1 MNGTDEVG
9 NFAFAKAQQ
18 PLSSWLKIT
27 TMKKVLLLSIFF
39 VSTIVVAQK
48 VDFKK
53 LDRYISQTQQDWNIP
68 GLSVAIVKDGEIV
81 FEKGYGK
88 MNINEGRKPDE
99 HTLYAIASNTKA
111 FTAAII
117 AQLVEEGK
125 LVWKDKVVDHL
136 PYFEVYDPAISRM
149 VTVEDLLSH
158 NVGLGTFSGDAIWYK
173 SQLTTEEIV
182 RRIKF
187 VPQAYEFR
195 DGYGYSNLMFITA
208 GDLIEKVTGKTYK
221 ENVTERFLQPLE
233 MTHTVVS
240 VNDFGTY
247 ENVATPHAM
256 NDNGENYVIP
266 WVAWDNIQSTGGI
279 ISSVHDMS
287 KWMILNMNHGVT
299 KKKDTLFNVSS
310 RNRMWNINNSFGT
323 DQVQRNST
331 GMHYS
336 GYGLGWFIGDYH
348 GHYRVRH
355 GGGYDGMISTVQM
368 LPDENLGV
376 VVLTNGVKAPT
387 NAIAY
392 YIFDQFLGRD
402 KKDWSKEMLEDY
414 NNWKA
419 SDTKIADRKAKQVQG
434 TQPILKRR
442 DITGTYYTPI
452 YGNFEVVER
461 DGELKLLWEHSP
473 LLNSSLKHF
482 NYDSYELKWDEPQAW
497 FSFGT
502 VKFDSDAYGNV
513 MGISFDL
520 PNDDF
525 FLYEMNAKKVD

>member
-1 MNGTDEVG
+1 
-9 NFAFAKAQQ
+9 
-18 PLSSWLKIT
+18 
-27 TMKKVLLLSIFF
+27 MKKVLFLSALFI
-39 VSTIVVAQK
+39 STALFAQK
-48 VDFKK
+48 VDYKK
-53 LDRYISQTQQDWNIP
+53 LDKYISQTQQDWNIP

-81 FEKGYGK
+81 FERGYGK
-88 MNINEGRKPDE
+88 MNINDSRKPDE

-125 LVWKDKVVDHL
+125 IDWKDKVQDYL

-149 VTVEDLLSH
+149 VTIEDLLSH
-158 NVGLGTFSGDAIWYK
+158 NVGLGTFSGDAVWYK
-173 SQLTTEEIV
+173 SELTTEEIV
-182 RRIKF
+182 KRIKF

-208 GDLIEKVTGKTYK
+208 GDLIEKVTGKSFK
-221 ENVTERFLQPLE
+221 ANVTERFLKPLE
-233 MTHTVVS
+233 MDRTVVS
-240 VNDFGTY
+240 VNDYGSNT
-247 ENVATPHAM
+247 NVATPHGM
-256 NDNGENYVIP
+256 KDGKNYAVP
-266 WVAWDNIQSTGGI
+266 HVAWDNVQSTGGI

-287 KWMILNMNHGVT
+287 KWMIFNMNHGVT
-299 KKKDTLFNVSS
+299 SQNDTLFNTNS

-323 DQVQRNST
+323 NQVNRNSA

-368 LPDENLGV
+368 LPDEELGV

-392 YIFDQFLGRD
+392 YIFDRFLGRD
-402 KKDWSKEMLEDY
+402 QKDWSKEMLEGYDT
-414 NNWKA
+414 WKE
-419 SDTKIADRKAKQVQG
+419 SDTRIADKKAKQVKG
-434 TQPILKRR
+434 TQPILKTSE
-442 DITGTYYTPI
+442 IVGTYHADI
-452 YGNFEVVER
+452 YGNFEVVEKE
-461 DGELKLLWEHSP
+461 GKLHLEWEHSP
-473 LLNSSLKHF
+473 LLNSTLKHF
-482 NYDSYELKWDEPQAW
+482 NYDAYEIVWDHPQVW

-502 VKFDSDAYGNV
+502 VKFEKDAYNNV
-513 MGISFDL
+513 TGISFDV

-525 FLYEMNAKKVD
+525 FMEELNAKKVD